1 MKKNPRRS
9 RHATRPDAAPPL
21 TDPHLAALLLH
32 ISCSDGIHDNDGR
45 HAARLAQSAASA
57 HRLLTSQPITSAFG
71 MYIDRPGVEEQVS
84 ANLLA
89 DIPNWTDPKDSRRAF
104 KAIDAALESAGPKT
118 ILANDVEEILPAYVY
133 HSVQLGACLM
143 YELLKGGAR

>member
-9 RHATRPDAAPPL
+9 RQATRPDAAPPL
-21 TDPHLAALLLH
+21 TDPHLTALLLH
-32 ISCSDGIHDNDGR
+32 ISCCDGIHDDGR

-71 MYIDRPGVEEQVS
+71 MYIDRPDVEEQVS

-104 KAIDAALESAGPKT
+104 KAIDTALDSAGPET
-118 ILANDVEEILPAYVY
+118 IRANDVEEILPAYVY
-133 HSVQLGACLM
+133 HAVQLGACLM
-143 YELLKGGAR
+143 YELLKGGVR